1 MEEETS
7 LIAQQ
12 VRLNQWAAQ
21 IRDCQNRPKGMDVTT
36 WCAQHNIASIRNPI
50 SALF

>member
-12 VRLNQWAAQ
+12 VRLSQCAVQ
-21 IRDCQNRPKGMDVTT
+21 IRDCQNRPEEMDVTT
-36 WCAQHNIASIRNPI
+36 GCEQHNITKAHKI
-50 SALF
+50 